1 MKIVADKLVPF
12 LEGVFEPYSEVVYI
26 DGREITHD
34 DIVDADALIIR
45 TRTKCNAQMLEGTKV
60 SMIATATIGMDHI
73 DLNYCQEHGIEVHNA
88 QGCNAGG
95 VMQYVFS
102 ALYGV
107 AARKGIKI
115 DGATMGIV
123 GVGHVGKKIEE
134 MARYLGF
141 NVLLCDPPRAETEG
155 DGNFCSLE
163 YLLANSQIVSM
174 HVPLND
180 TTYRMADEE
189 FFMLMPPGAIF
200 INAARG
206 EVIDDQALMNAI
218 PKLGA
223 VVIDTWNKE
232 PNINLDLMEMVDIA
246 TPHIAGYS
254 YQGKQNGTASAV
266 QQVARH
272 FGITELYD
280 YYPEA
285 DIPGHEPVLLDLK
298 DKNHGERAAV
308 FQYNYPIFT
317 DDFRLRMEPENFEQL
332 RSEYQYRREI
342 YIDKNQINM
351 FTNDDIKQIEQ
362 RGSSVKT
369 VQDQVE
375 RFKKG
380 FPWMKIVAPATP
392 ERGILVLDEAAVEA
406 AGKYYDAA
414 KINGKCKFVPAS
426 GAASRMF
433 KDLFSGLDAL
443 KAGKELADSAPA
455 AKFVDSIQGFAF
467 YTPELFGEKV
477 CQCPEYRADV
487 LSKTLTDEGLGYGAK
502 PKGVLKFHK
511 YTDGEIRTAFAEHLV
526 EAQNYMRNEDG
537 SANLVVTIS
546 PEHQHLFEEAYA
558 EVKAAY
564 EAKYGVKYNITFTF
578 QDKATD
584 TVAVDVDNKPFR
596 TETDSL
602 LFRPAGHG
610 ALIYNLNK
618 LEEEVVSI
626 KNIDNVAN
634 ERLLP
639 ETATWKKVLLGK
651 ALELRDTLHGY
662 LRELDIVCNP
672 IKGSEN
678 KTVGVPGYDPLYDD
692 LCATPEAMQLC
703 DDIEAFL
710 KNVLCIELPVAET
723 PKKRVEALRAKLNR
737 PIRVAGMVKNQGEP
751 GGGPFI
757 IAEKDGST
765 SLQVLESVQI
775 NMSDDHARNALA
787 SATHF
792 NPVDIVCCLHDYK
805 GESFDLL
812 KYVDEDAGFISSKSY
827 QGRELKALELP
838 GLWNGAMS
846 NWNTLFVEVPLATF
860 NPVKVVLDLLRPAHQ
875 N

>member
-1 MKIVADKLVPF
+1 MF
-12 LEGVFEPYSEVVYI
+12 
-26 DGREITHD
+26 
-34 DIVDADALIIR
+34 
-45 TRTKCNAQMLEGTKV
+45 TKE
-60 SMIATATIGMDHI
+60 
-73 DLNYCQEHGIEVHNA
+73 
-88 QGCNAGG
+88 
-95 VMQYVFS
+95 
-102 ALYGV
+102 
-107 AARKGIKI
+107 
-115 DGATMGIV
+115 
-123 GVGHVGKKIEE
+123 
-134 MARYLGF
+134 
-141 NVLLCDPPRAETEG
+141 
-155 DGNFCSLE
+155 
-163 YLLANSQIVSM
+163 
-174 HVPLND
+174 
-180 TTYRMADEE
+180 
-189 FFMLMPPGAIF
+189 
-200 INAARG
+200 
-206 EVIDDQALMNAI
+206 
-218 PKLGA
+218 
-223 VVIDTWNKE
+223 
-232 PNINLDLMEMVDIA
+232 DIA
-246 TPHIAGYS
+246 
-254 YQGKQNGTASAV
+254 
-266 QQVARH
+266 
-272 FGITELYD
+272 
-280 YYPEA
+280 
-285 DIPGHEPVLLDLK
+285 
-298 DKNHGERAAV
+298 
-308 FQYNYPIFT
+308 
-317 DDFRLRMEPENFEQL
+317 
-332 RSEYQYRREI
+332 
-342 YIDKNQINM
+342 
-351 FTNDDIKQIEQ
+351 QIEQ
-362 RGSSVKT
+362 LGASVQT
-369 VQDQVE
+369 VEGQVE

-392 ERGILVLDEAAVEA
+392 ERGIQVLDAEAVEA
-406 AGKYYDAA
+406 ACKYYEEAS
-414 KINGKCKFVPAS
+414 INGKCKFVPAS

-443 KAGKELADSAPA
+443 KAGKELADDAPA
-455 AKFVDSIQGFAF
+455 AKFVDQIQSFAF
-467 YTPELFGEKV
+467 YTPELFGEQTCK
-477 CQCPEYRADV
+477 CPEYRQSV
-487 LSKTLTDEGLGYGAK
+487 LAKTLTDEGLGYGSK

-537 SANLVVTIS
+537 TANLVVTIS

-584 TVAVDVDNKPFR
+584 TIAVDVDNKPFR
-596 TETDSL
+596 TETDAL

-662 LRELDIVCNP
+662 LRELDMATTQYVTAPSIPAHTGFGDEDVYQ
-672 IKGSEN
+672 SEA
-678 KTVGVPGYDPLYDD
+678 VQ
-692 LCATPEAMQLC
+692 ALC
-703 DDIEAFL
+703 DDIEAYL
-710 KNVLCIELPVAET
+710 DNVLCVKMPAAADC
-723 PKKRVEALRAKLNR
+723 KSRVEALRAKLDR
-737 PIRVAGMVKNQGEP
+737 PVRVAGMVKNQGEP
-751 GGGPFI
+751 GGGPFV

-792 NPVDIVCCLHDYK
+792 NPVDIVCCLHNYK

-812 KYVDEDAGFISSKSY
+812 QYVDEDAGFISSKSY

-846 NWNTLFVEVPLATF
+846 NWNTLFVEVPLETF